1 LKKKISVV
9 GILLLLLL
17 GLALTSCKQK
27 QEVENESDVRKKWI
41 TIQENTIDRTY
52 LPELKIVLTKETF
65 TKKYS
70 EKENKIMEYR
80 DAQPLV
86 SQKYTIYEESKKLLT
101 DSKNGGGDTVV
112 DVDSYYL
119 NVYETK
125 EDFPFVKKID
135 IKKVIQAYN
144 PDYLPYMNSP
154 SIGRMN
160 GEECVSFNI
169 YSKKAKTWGYASV
182 AISLEDERVIVEYK
196 KDEYSRDLKAQAENE
211 KPIQFNIVNS
221 TVTNLSEKLQANY
234 TNTTQLNYLDEVDI
248 KNQLTKKS
256 PKLSLY
262 FKVTDDE
269 TMYVRMSD
277 TNVSVETIIQA
288 LLPEG
293 ENMYENLI
301 LYGNFSKDG
310 QNHEIHSMDEFL
322 EWYQEKK

>member
-1 LKKKISVV
+1 V

-27 QEVENESDVRKKWI
+27 QEVTKELKIVKEYRI
-41 TIQENTIDRTY
+41 MMENTAERAY
-52 LPELKIVLTKETF
+52 LPDLKIVLTKETQ
-65 TKKYS
+65 KIGSNNDKS
-70 EKENKIMEYR
+70 EVQTLYPNSE
-80 DAQPLV
+80 PLV
-86 SQKYTIYEESKKLLT
+86 SQKYTAYEESKRLFT
-101 DSKNGGGDTVV
+101 YSKNGGGDTIV

-125 EDFPFVKKID
+125 EGFPFVKKID
-135 IKKVIQAYN
+135 VKKVIQAYN
-144 PDYLPYMNSP
+144 SDYLPYMTSP

-182 AISLEDERVIVEYK
+182 AIALEDERVIVEYK
-196 KDEYSRDLKAQAENE
+196 KDEYGKDLKVQAENE
-211 KPIQFNIVNS
+211 DPIQFNIVNS
-221 TVTNLSEKLQANY
+221 TVTNLSEKLRAYY
-234 TNTTQLNYLDEVDI
+234 TTPTQIDYSNGIDFR
-248 KNQLTKKS
+248 NQLTKEFPELIS
-256 PKLSLY
+256 Y
-262 FKVTDDE
+262 FKLTDNE
-269 TMYVRMSD
+269 NTCVRVSD

-310 QNHEIHSMDEFL
+310 QDHEIHSMEEFL